1 MVSLSTVQLDGSV
14 AFLCGLVALV
24 VIAWLQVGL
33 RHRFEGWRWWQ
44 VVCFLAGCAGVV
56 AAVLTPLD
64 SLGRRD
70 LLTAHVGQHVILGDV
85 AAPLLLCGLPPQ
97 IRRWLRERFA
107 RLSRADGR
115 PHRLL
120 AWALS
125 PVGAMVLWALA
136 AYAWYAPPLHRL
148 AVVGGPVHVLDHL
161 SFLGFGLLVWLA
173 AFDPREEQPLGRGL
187 REGGLPWWGRH
198 AYAMGTRLA
207 LVPAAAVLWLAPGF
221 HVTTSPPLGYSR
233 EEDQVNA
240 ASLMI
245 GFEMLL
251 FAFALVLAFIFLAIA
266 EGKRQ
271 AAEDSLRR
279 RAPRS

>member
-1 MVSLSTVQLDGSV
+1 MTVQLDGSV
-14 AFLCGLVALV
+14 AVVSGVVALI
-24 VIAWLQVGL
+24 VIVWLQVGL
-33 RHRFEGWRWWQ
+33 RHRFSGWRWWQ
-44 VVCFLAGCAGVV
+44 VACFLAGCAGAV
-56 AAVLTPLD
+56 AAVLSSLD

-70 LLTAHVGQHVILGDV
+70 LLTAHVAQHVILGDF

-97 IRRWLRERFA
+97 MRWWLRERFA
-107 RLSRADGR
+107 RLSRARGR
-115 PHRLL
+115 PQRLL

-125 PVGAMVLWALA
+125 PVGALVLWALA

-148 AVVGGPVHVLDHL
+148 AVAGGPVHELDHL

-173 AFDPREEQPLGRGL
+173 AFDPREEKPLGRGL

-198 AYAMGTRLA
+198 GYAMGTRLA
-207 LVPAAAVLWLAPGF
+207 LVPAAAVLWLAPGY
-221 HVTTSPPLGYSR
+221 HVTARPPLGYSR
-233 EEDQVNA
+233 EQDQVNA

-251 FAFALVLAFIFLAIA
+251 FAFTLVLAFIFLAIA

-271 AAEDSLRR
+271 AVEDSLRR
-279 RAPRS
+279 RPPRP